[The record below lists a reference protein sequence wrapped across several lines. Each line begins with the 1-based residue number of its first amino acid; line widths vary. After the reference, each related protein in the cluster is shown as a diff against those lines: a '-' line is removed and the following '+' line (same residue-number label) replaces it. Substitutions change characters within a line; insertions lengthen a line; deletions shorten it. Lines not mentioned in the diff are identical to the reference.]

1 MILCVCVCRKTH
13 IHTRLDSCVG
23 APQDEVRGS
32 MVPGTDVRDVV
43 FAWHQHFGAAEVAE
57 LHDVHVWI
65 KEEVLRLNV
74 AVTHPPLVYVR
85 E

>member
-1 MILCVCVCRKTH
+1 
-13 IHTRLDSCVG
+13 
-23 APQDEVRGS
+23 